1 MSNGQWILFLRDEN
15 GEPKWFKIGYEK
27 IWIHLLW
34 KLITDGKYV
43 GQIENGEPNGQGTFT
58 FSDGRKYEGE
68 WENGDRH
75 GQGTFTS
82 PEGDKYEGDFK
93 EGKRHGQ
100 GTYTYPD
107 GEKYVGEFKDGKE
120 NGQGTYTWSNGEKY
134 IGEYKDGKPWNGTEY
149 DKNGRIIGK
158 FVNGVRQ

>member
-1 MSNGQWILFLRDEN
+1 MSSSQEVLFLRDEN

-68 WENGDRH
+68 WENGYRH

-82 PEGDKYEGDFK
+82 PKGDKYEGDFK
-93 EGKRHGQ
+93 DGKRHGK
-100 GTYTYPD
+100 GTL
-107 GEKYVGEFKDGKE
+107 
-120 NGQGTYTWSNGEKY
+120 
-134 IGEYKDGKPWNGTEY
+134 TEVAP
-149 DKNGRIIGK
+149 KSRTV
-158 FVNGVRQ
+158 FPMS